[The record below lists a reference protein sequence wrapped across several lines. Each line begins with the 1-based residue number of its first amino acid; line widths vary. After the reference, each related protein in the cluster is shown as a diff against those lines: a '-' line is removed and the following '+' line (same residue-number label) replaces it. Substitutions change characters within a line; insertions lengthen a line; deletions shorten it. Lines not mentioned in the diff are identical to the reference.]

1 MKTQRLPADATH
13 PLGDLLRQ
21 WRGRRGLSQLQ
32 LAGEVGVSQRH
43 LSFIEVGRSE
53 PSRALVLGLAQALG
67 VPLRDRNALLLA
79 AGYAPMYPDPAWD
92 ADEMRAV
99 HRALHR
105 LLRQHEPFPAMVLDR
120 QWNVLATNSA
130 APRFFGAFV
139 DLSARPRP
147 RNLLHLVFDPQGLR
161 PAIANWSQVA
171 RSLFERIAREAVGG
185 VIDEAMRRLIDELR
199 RYPDVDTG
207 WTSAD
212 TSGGG
217 PVIPITFM
225 KAGERLSYF
234 SLVATV
240 GTPRTVA
247 AQELRVECMF
257 AADEA
262 TEEMHVQVFGDGSH
276 S

>member
-1 MKTQRLPADATH
+1 MAAPY

-21 WRGRRGLSQLQ
+21 WRGRRGWSQLQ

-99 HRALHR
+99 RRALDR
-105 LLRQHEPFPAMVLDR
+105 LLRQHEPFPALVLDR
-120 QWNVLATNSA
+120 HWNVLSTNAA
-130 APRFFGAFV
+130 APRFFGGFV
-139 DLSARPRP
+139 DLSTRPRP

-161 PAIANWSQVA
+161 PFIANWPQVA
-171 RSLFERIAREAVGG
+171 RGLFERIAREAVGG
-185 VIDEAMRRLIDELR
+185 VIDDAMRALIAELR
-199 RYPDVDTG
+199 GYPGVDSG
-207 WTSAD
+207 WDSAD
-212 TSGGG
+212 GGGGG
-217 PVIPITFM
+217 PVIPITFE
-225 KAGERLSYF
+225 KDGRTLSYF
-234 SLVATV
+234 SMVSTV
-240 GTPRTVA
+240 GTPRTIA

-257 AADEA
+257 AADDATEAWHEA
-262 TEEMHVQVFGDGSH
+262 TFGAA
-276 S
+276 